1 MISLIFLSLQPLKTS
16 AVYRLVLHFLPPK
29 TFTFTYSTR
38 LPTMQKFLLSLFAL
52 LLVTGLQAQTSTST
66 RSLSAFDHI
75 AISGGF
81 DKIILKEGDAE
92 GIVLELNGID
102 ADKIK
107 TDVKGS
113 TLEIGVKKGWHGGF
127 KSTLT
132 VTFRSL
138 RRVSNSGS
146 SYIETL
152 STIKGESFEYSGSG
166 SGDFK
171 AAFEVKKLEVHI
183 SGSADMTLTGS
194 ADQQDYAIS
203 GSGDINASKL
213 KGKSAE
219 VSISGSGDVDLNVD
233 GPVRTAV
240 SGSGD
245 VKNNK

>member
-1 MISLIFLSLQPLKTS
+1 
-16 AVYRLVLHFLPPK
+16 
-29 TFTFTYSTR
+29 
-38 LPTMQKFLLSLFAL
+38 MQKSLLSLLAL
-52 LLVTGLQAQTSTST
+52 LLVAGLHAQTSTST

-81 DKIILKEGDAE
+81 DKVILKEGNAE

-107 TDVKGS
+107 TEVKGN
-113 TLEIGVKKGWHGGF
+113 TLEIGMKKGWYGDF
-127 KSTLT
+127 KATLT

-138 RRVSNSGS
+138 REISNSGS
-146 SYIETL
+146 SDIESV

-171 AAFEVKKLEVHI
+171 AVFEVKKLKIRI
-183 SGSADMTLTGS
+183 SGSSDMMLTGS
-194 ADQQDYAIS
+194 ADNQEYAIS

>member
-1 MISLIFLSLQPLKTS
+1 
-16 AVYRLVLHFLPPK
+16 
-29 TFTFTYSTR
+29 
-38 LPTMQKFLLSLFAL
+38 MQKSLLTLAAFLL
-52 LLVTGLQAQTSTST
+52 VIGLHAQTSTST
-66 RSLSAFDHI
+66 RTLSAFDHI

-81 DKIILKEGDAE
+81 DKIILQEGSAE
-92 GIVLELNGID
+92 GIVLELNGIE
-102 ADKIK
+102 AEKIK
-107 TDVKGS
+107 TEVKGS
-113 TLEIGVKKGWHGGF
+113 TLEIGVKKGWHGDF
-127 KSTLT
+127 KATLT

-138 RRVSNSGS
+138 REISNSGS
-146 SYIETL
+146 SDIEAL
-152 STIKGESFEYSGSG
+152 STIKGESFEYRSSG

-171 AAFEVKKLEVHI
+171 GAFDVKKLEVHI

>member
-1 MISLIFLSLQPLKTS
+1 
-16 AVYRLVLHFLPPK
+16 
-29 TFTFTYSTR
+29 
-38 LPTMQKFLLSLFAL
+38 MQKSLLTLAAFLL
-52 LLVTGLQAQTSTST
+52 VIGLHAQTSTST
-66 RSLSAFDHI
+66 RTLSAFDHI

-81 DKIILKEGDAE
+81 DKIILQEGSAE
-92 GIVLELNGID
+92 GIVLELSGIE
-102 ADKIK
+102 AEKIK
-107 TDVKGS
+107 TEVKGS
-113 TLEIGVKKGWHGGF
+113 TLEIGVKKGWHGDF
-127 KSTLT
+127 KATLT

-138 RRVSNSGS
+138 REISNSGS
-146 SYIETL
+146 SDIEAL
-152 STIKGESFEYSGSG
+152 STIKGESFEYRSSG

-171 AAFEVKKLEVHI
+171 GAFDVKKLEVHI